1 MALLYNYVNRFT
13 NFVTQEQRDTVS
25 ASRPNSSPSTSPAI
39 AAPVMP
45 YIRGL
50 LETKGISKTTAHI
63 VEQSWR
69 CGTQKQNRVYLK
81 KWERYCCKR
90 KMDPISSNVTECI
103 NFLAELYDDGLSYS
117 SISTAR
123 SALSTLMQLQDGE
136 KIGSNT
142 LVSRF
147 MKGVFIQRPALS
159 RYKEIWDVSVVLRY
173 LQKWHPL
180 KELDLKCLTLKTVM
194 LMTLVSSQRCQTI
207 NALNISNMHLT
218 ENRCTFEIKELL
230 KTTRPNSH
238 FGVVEFVAYPEE
250 PLCVIAFLREYIART
265 KTLCGSNTKLFISFC
280 KPHNAITTSTIGRWL
295 KDTVWH

>member
-1 MALLYNYVNRFT
+1 
-13 NFVTQEQRDTVS
+13 
-25 ASRPNSSPSTSPAI
+25 
-39 AAPVMP
+39 
-45 YIRGL
+45 
-50 LETKGISKTTAHI
+50 
-63 VEQSWR
+63 
-69 CGTQKQNRVYLK
+69 
-81 KWERYCCKR
+81 
-90 KMDPISSNVTECI
+90 MDPISSNVTEGI

-136 KIGSNT
+136 NFGSNT
-142 LVSRF
+142 LASRF
-147 MKGVFIQRPALS
+147 MKGVFIQRPALP

-194 LMTLVSSQRCQTI
+194 IMTLVSSQRCQTI

-218 ENRCTFEIKELL
+218 ESRCTFEIKELL

-250 PLCVIAFLREYIART
+250 PLCVIACLREYIART
-265 KTLCGSNTKLFISFC
+265 KTLRGSNTKLFISFC

-295 KDTVWH
+295 KETLRLSGIDITVYKSHSVRAAATSAAKSLNVPIEDILSAAGWSGAETFKKFYNKPLVKSESFANRLLAKH